1 MKTRKALK
9 PNGGEVEM
17 DPRKMPLGT
26 KIWIYLRH
34 SPGDNQTIESQ
45 EAAIRNLVKEKNWI
59 IDRIF
64 KDVGI
69 SGKSVDTR
77 RDFERM
83 VYLAKQ
89 KPRPADLLVI
99 WDLSRFSRDQIQ
111 AQLYRAQLRS
121 DGWQILSMNDEI
133 PYGPLGHI
141 FESLTDWKNEQ
152 YLIDLRAN
160 TIRGL
165 RYVAERGCI
174 PVGTVCHGYIAKSI
188 QIGAYR
194 DGRLRFGRKPEIDP
208 KAAPLV
214 VQAFEMK
221 AQGAPHSAISE
232 KTGLY
237 PPLAGSWEHLFGNH
251 AYIGEFEFQGE
262 VFTNIYPAIVTKELF
277 DAVQKRLPARKLIK
291 IKGSYHPRRKGS
303 TFFMADRAVC
313 QYCDGRMEGKSSGCY
328 RYYICERHNTAA
340 ELCPKAGPIPADKL
354 ERKFLE
360 IISKQVL
367 QEHFLQELLEWTN
380 ERLNSG
386 LAELNLRREKLEKE
400 YSDADRIIRK
410 MARNFGLMEKP
421 TRATEAALREQESQ
435 TEQLRLA
442 MIAAQQE
449 IDESQIKVDLD
460 FIKRY
465 IRETQTII
473 DQAELFDLRELCEQI
488 CSRIF
493 LGREECRIEVHFP
506 VF

>member
-1 MKTRKALK
+1 MRTQKGLK
-9 PNGGEVEM
+9 PTSGSTDMN
-17 DPRKMPLGT
+17 PRGMPLGT
-26 KIWIYLRH
+26 KVWVYLRH
-34 SPGDNQTIESQ
+34 SPGDNQTLESQ

-59 IDRIF
+59 IDRVF
-64 KDVGI
+64 QDAGI

-77 RDFERM
+77 KDFERM

-133 PYGPLGHI
+133 PCGPLGHI

-165 RYVAERGCI
+165 HYVAERGCI
-174 PVGTVCHGYIAKSI
+174 PVGAVCHGYTSHSI
-188 QIGAYR
+188 QIGTYR
-194 DGRLRFGRKPEIDP
+194 DGRTRYGRKPEIDP
-208 KAAPLV
+208 KVAPLV

-221 AQGAPHSAISE
+221 AQGAPNKVLSE
-232 KTGLY
+232 KTGLC
-237 PPLAGSWEHLFGNH
+237 PPVGGSWEYLLRNRT
-251 AYIGEFEFQGE
+251 YVGEFEFQDE
-262 VFTNIYPAIVTKELF
+262 IFTNIYPAIITRELF
-277 DAVQKRLPARKLIK
+277 QAVQKQLPARKITR
-291 IKGSYHPRRKGS
+291 IKGSHHPRRKGS

-313 QYCDGRMEGKSSGCY
+313 LHCGGRMEGKSSGSY

-340 ELCPKAGPIPADKL
+340 ELCPKSGPIPADQL
-354 ERKFLE
+354 ETKFLD
-360 IISKQVL
+360 IVSRQIL
-367 QEHFLQELLEWTN
+367 QEQYLQELLNWTN
-380 ERLNSG
+380 EKLNSG
-386 LAELNLRREKLEKE
+386 LGELNLRREKFEKE
-400 YSDADRIIRK
+400 FSDADRITRK
-410 MARNFGLMEKP
+410 MARNYGLMDKP
-421 TRATEAALREQESQ
+421 TKATEAALRDQESQ

-442 MIAAQQE
+442 MIATQQE
-449 IDESQIKVDLD
+449 IDESQMKVDLD
-460 FIKRY
+460 FIRRF
-465 IRETQTII
+465 IRETQII
-473 DQAELFDLRELCEQI
+473 IEQAELFDLRELCEQI

-493 LGREECRIEVHFP
+493 LGRDECRIEVHFP